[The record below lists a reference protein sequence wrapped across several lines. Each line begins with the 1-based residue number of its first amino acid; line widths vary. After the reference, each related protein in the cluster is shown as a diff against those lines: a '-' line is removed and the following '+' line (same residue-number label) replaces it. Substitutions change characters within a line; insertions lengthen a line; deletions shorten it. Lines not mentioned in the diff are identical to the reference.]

1 MLKARTTGTGQLPK
15 LMPTT
20 PGSTLVIPMEAPV
33 KTASS
38 SGKKMETGQILAVQ
52 LPYPI
57 TFVSGPLTSQHP
69 NQPLQVKIKPCRGTF
84 S

>member
-1 MLKARTTGTGQLPK
+1 MQTVKIPGIGHQPK
-15 LMPTT
+15 LRQPTQ
-20 PGSTLVIPMEAPV
+20 GSTQLSQMEVLV
-33 KTASS
+33 KTAQS
-38 SGKKMETGQILAVQ
+38 SGKKTETGQILAVQ